1 LRCISFFGN
10 IPRQHGNPWFMS
22 SKAKILVVDDE
33 MPVATMMAFLLAR
46 VGCEVKTAL
55 NVEKAL
61 RLAHAER
68 FDLITLDVTMPG
80 ATGFELFRCLK
91 EIPHLSNT
99 PIVFVSGQATIEN
112 QQFALDELG
121 AADFIEKPFGT
132 SDFVS
137 RILSLVEET
146 ATA

>member
-1 LRCISFFGN
+1 MDNHFKSDFCDMTGTR
-10 IPRQHGNPWFMS
+10 WFMS

-33 MPVATMMAFLLAR
+33 IPVATMMAFLLTR

-61 RLAHAER
+61 SLVQTER
-68 FDLITLDVTMPG
+68 FDLITLDIDMPG
-80 ATGFELFRCLK
+80 VNGFELFLRLK
-91 EIPHLSNT
+91 QIPHLAET
-99 PIVFVSGQATIEN
+99 PMVFVSGRATIEN
-112 QQFALDELG
+112 QQYALDELG
-121 AADFIEKPFGT
+121 AADFIEKPFSA

-137 RILSLVEET
+137 RILSVVEET